1 MTDYATEYDEDFSS
15 DRLNE
20 WREKFK
26 LPDGYEPIKY
36 HCDTKSFSDQ
46 IAEAKHDAWMARTRP
61 WTLEDLQDVS
71 DFIKLKD
78 AVGTKSA
85 I

>member
-1 MTDYATEYDEDFSS
+1 MTKYATEYDEDFSS

-46 IAEAKHDAWMARTRP
+46 IAEAKHDA
-61 WTLEDLQDVS
+61 
-71 DFIKLKD
+71 
-78 AVGTKSA
+78 
-85 I
+85 